1 MIRLDEGL
9 QVAPLPLAP
18 YGGLP
23 APLKKLLPQLSTP
36 IPCLFRC
43 SIAVMLI
50 NELIVSGLQI
60 DWSAHLPQ
68 LLHVAMLGMDH
79 NRAIVYEHC
88 KSLVFNLLLALSV
101 QSEQIWL
108 SEKLLS
114 HVDWDNSKLSTRIRQ
129 ERDTNG
135 INIHSQALFADSLN
149 GNISSTNNEIITET
163 NSSSPLSRE
172 QVVQS
177 LITYLNT
184 KKGCPLWAYEDIT
197 AQVHTVR
204 SALQLTQFVQWI
216 VILFR
221 TSVPQAMIEE
231 RWMELALR
239 ITLSCSSRHYAG
251 RSLQIIRALSL
262 PLNFRWVIDILS
274 RLVETVAEHNDDMQ
288 GYVTEILLTLTHNI
302 DSIHKQISGSL
313 STSISQSKES
323 LNHHTVNPA
332 VLSNKI
338 EAIQTTSTLPS
349 DRRQVRTFRRQSR
362 DRLSIVVTHAGMA
375 TAPTSPRNLN
385 SATLTDGHSTTT
397 ICPSISATNGFL
409 HQSDDQQQGVLWRLS
424 PESDRTCTSNTSTLT
439 RSHSEDNVRQ
449 QNPFISINNNNNS
462 SNNNNNPIQPA
473 TNDVQTLAASIDDAK
488 TVLAQLFWIG
498 ICLLESDYEYEFT
511 LAIQLLTTIIE
522 RIQLNTYDY
531 IDRILNIL
539 KTIKWHHF
547 PGVQSLVFK
556 GCTSSITFES
566 TMTLVSCLTNILTL
580 PFISL
585 NKSSLAM
592 NVIALLPYMMYNYD
606 NQHVVCI
613 QAADRI
619 ARVCHEHD
627 DSEKLTNLATV
638 MSLYAQGKF
647 TSPASQWAKCVLK
660 YLTDVYIQDS
670 INWIRFLCEILDN
683 GPTYLQP
690 SILDIFHH
698 LVTLIDSKSLND
710 YTSFNNELVRTLC
723 KYVNK
728 TEYCNEI
735 TKTLK
740 LLIQRSSTL
749 STPKHITSNNLYNTA
764 PLSSLMGEVHFFD
777 THRSSI
783 ELPGK

>member
-1 MIRLDEGL
+1 
-9 QVAPLPLAP
+9 
-18 YGGLP
+18 
-23 APLKKLLPQLSTP
+23 
-36 IPCLFRC
+36 
-43 SIAVMLI
+43 
-50 NELIVSGLQI
+50 
-60 DWSAHLPQ
+60 
-68 LLHVAMLGMDH
+68 MDH

-114 HVDWDNSKLSTRIRQ
+114 HVDWDNSKLSTKIRQ

-135 INIHSQALFADSLN
+135 INMNSQSLFADSLN
-149 GNISSTNNEIITET
+149 ENFLSSNNEILTET
-163 NSSSPLSRE
+163 NSSSSLSRE
-172 QVVQS
+172 QIVQS

-197 AQVHTVR
+197 AQVHTIR
-204 SALQLTQFVQWI
+204 SALQLTQFIQWI

-221 TSVPQAMIEE
+221 TCVPQAMLEE

-288 GYVTEILLTLTHNI
+288 GYVTEILLTLTYNI
-302 DSIHKQISGSL
+302 DAIHKQISGSL

-323 LNHHTVNPA
+323 LSHHPINP
-332 VLSNKI
+332 VMLSNKI
-338 EAIQTTSTLPS
+338 EAIQTNSTLPS
-349 DRRQVRTFRRQSR
+349 DRRDKRKFRRQSGE
-362 DRLSIVVTHAGMA
+362 RLSIVVTNSGMA

-385 SATLTDGHSTTT
+385 SAILTDGHSTTT
-397 ICPSISATNGFL
+397 ICPSISTTNGFL
-409 HQSDDQQQGVLWRLS
+409 LQPDDQQQKVLLRLS
-424 PESDRTCTSNTSTLT
+424 PESDRSCTSTTSTLT
-439 RSHSEDNVRQ
+439 RSRSEHNVRQ
-449 QNPFISINNNNNS
+449 QNPFSLTNNNSNTNNNNNH
-462 SNNNNNPIQPA
+462 PISTT

-511 LAIQLLTTIIE
+511 LAIQLLTTIIDK
-522 RIQLNTYDY
+522 IQLNTYDY
-531 IDRILNIL
+531 IDRMMNIL
-539 KTIKWHHF
+539 KTIKWHQF

-566 TMTLVSCLTNILTL
+566 TMILTSCLTNILTL
-580 PFISL
+580 PFISM
-585 NKSSLAM
+585 NKPSLAM

-647 TSPASQWAKCVLK
+647 TSTASQWAKCVLK

-683 GPTYLQP
+683 GPNYLQT

-698 LVTLIDSKSLND
+698 LVTLIDTKSLND
-710 YTSFNNELVRTLC
+710 YASFNNELVRTLC

-777 THRSSI
+777 SHKSSI
-783 ELPGK
+783 ELPGKLKKFCFYNR